1 MAMASTCGIQLR
13 LASGVP
19 VVEVQGLW
27 EPSSA
32 GQLVEM
38 IGALASA
45 GHFEIIVNLQRA
57 ATRGAAVLQSLWSVA
72 DAVRSRHGHIDIVG
86 TADQVEHLAARA
98 ADDRFRLYTS
108 EASAL
113 RRIKRVPVYIPGPT
127 VTARPATSYR
137 TP

>member
-1 MAMASTCGIQLR
+1 MAMASAYGIRLR
-13 LASGVP
+13 VASGVP

-27 EPSSA
+27 EPSYA

-45 GHFEIIVNLQRA
+45 GHYEIIVNLQRA
-57 ATRGAAVLQSLWSVA
+57 ATHGAAAIQSLWSVA
-72 DAVRSRHGHIDIVG
+72 KAIRSHHGHIDIVG
-86 TADQVEHLAARA
+86 TADQVDHLSGRA
-98 ADDRFRLYTS
+98 AEGLFRLCTS

-113 RRIKRVPVYIPGPT
+113 RRIKRVPVCIPGPT
-127 VTARPATSYR
+127 VTARPAAPYR